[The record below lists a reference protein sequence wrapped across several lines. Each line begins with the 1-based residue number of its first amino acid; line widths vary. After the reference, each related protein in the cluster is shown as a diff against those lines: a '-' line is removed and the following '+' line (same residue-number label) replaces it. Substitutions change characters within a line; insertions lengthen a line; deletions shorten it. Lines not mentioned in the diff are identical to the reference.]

1 MKHSREELPHAQS
14 QGWQPRVQGAMAQGQ
29 LRGTTPRPR
38 SGVVAKRSYPTS
50 QARAEAGRTYP
61 TPEARGRGQEEQPH
75 LQEAVAAGA
84 QEGLEELLHI
94 QGYKGGR

>member
-1 MKHSREELPHAQS
+1 
-14 QGWQPRVQGAMAQGQ
+14 MAQEQ
-29 LRGTTPRPR
+29 RRGTTPRPR

-94 QGYKGGR
+94 QGYKGGRWGDTPHPR